1 MASYSARTKGAT
13 TGATA
18 GAKIGSMIA
27 PGIGTVIGGALG
39 GIAGFLSGRGADS
52 AFDRRQKKIRDNL
65 TGMQTELSG
74 RVPEILDYYKN
85 LEAQSYREDEIKN
98 TSTIDAFLQN
108 TNRLFSSGQQAMAK
122 TNLAYGGPLAKD
134 IENNYEQLF
143 AKYRTANET
152 RELASDRDIAA
163 IGMAQTE
170 AVEKVDN
177 LIEQLEIDKLKYS

>member
-39 GIAGFLSGRGADS
+39 GIAGFMSGRGADS
-52 AFDRRQKKIRDNL
+52 AFDKRQKKIRDNL

>member
-1 MASYSARTKGAT
+1 MASYSARTTGAT

-18 GAKIGSMIA
+18 GAKIGTMIA
-27 PGIGTVIGGALG
+27 PGVGTVIGTVVG
-39 GIAGFLSGRGADS
+39 GIGGWLSGMKTDS
-52 AFDRRQKKIRDNL
+52 AFDKRQKKIRDNL
-65 TGMQTELSG
+65 TNMQTELSN

-98 TSTIDAFLQN
+98 TSTVDAFLQN

-143 AKYRTANET
+143 SKYRTADET
-152 RELASDRDIAA
+152 RQLASDRDIAA